1 MFADLIEMKGWT
13 DFTIIYEGAE
23 LLPFF
28 DNILSMQDLDTGQKI
43 LINIVQLPEGD
54 DYRQVQLLV

>member
-1 MFADLIEMKGWT
+1 MYLSQIFADLIELKGWT

-28 DNILSMQDLDTGQKI
+28 DNILQMQDLDTGQKI

-54 DYRQVQLLV
+54 DFR